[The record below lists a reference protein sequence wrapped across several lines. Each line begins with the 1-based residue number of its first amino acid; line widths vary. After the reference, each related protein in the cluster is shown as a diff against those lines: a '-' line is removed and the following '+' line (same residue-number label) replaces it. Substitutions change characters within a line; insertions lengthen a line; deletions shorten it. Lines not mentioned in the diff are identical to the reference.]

1 MTMIPDDSNDPGPPD
16 GLEEK
21 AANLLNATMVTAI
34 GLAIGVMGVW
44 VLWRFGSD
52 LATAREMGAQG
63 TRWMKPLN
71 AVGFIIV
78 GVLVA
83 RSGVRM
89 FRSKRL

>member
-1 MTMIPDDSNDPGPPD
+1 MTPDNGIDPGPSD
-16 GLEEK
+16 GFEEK

-63 TRWMKPLN
+63 TGWMNLLN
-71 AVGFIIV
+71 GAVFIIM
-78 GVLVA
+78 GVVVT
-83 RSGVRM
+83 RFGVNM